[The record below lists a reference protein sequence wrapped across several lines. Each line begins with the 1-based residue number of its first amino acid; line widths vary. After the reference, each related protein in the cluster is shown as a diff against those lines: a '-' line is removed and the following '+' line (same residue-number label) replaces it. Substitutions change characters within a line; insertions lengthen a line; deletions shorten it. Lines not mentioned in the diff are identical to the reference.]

1 MFSSERWDK
10 MLACEE
16 FLSMVCGKLLGDGCI
31 VKQEG
36 RKPRFQFIYSI
47 QDKEWCYYCYSRL
60 KDYLPLTGPHY
71 KRIEDDRVQ
80 AGYTES
86 YYVQS
91 RTHDHITN
99 LRSIWYKNRK
109 KVLPYEFLIKYLTPL
124 ALAWWYQDDGH
135 LKKDTTIPR
144 KIILSTESFTL
155 AENNQLCQL
164 LRGKYSLLFS
174 IDKQNRIILYDQFQI
189 RYFLYLISPFLHPC
203 MYRKTITACEI
214 YNPSS
219 NPKRTTL
226 YLPAHI
232 NLISPTREINEMLS
246 VLPNIFTAIKVD
258 DFYTN
263 ELITFIESTKTS
275 VTKKPYQIF
284 VSEENLQ
291 NLFILNKMT
300 GLNASILAHLC
311 FMVQPIFSK

>member
-1 MFSSERWDK
+1 
-10 MLACEE
+10 MLPCEE
-16 FLSMVCGKLLGDGCI
+16 SLSMICGKLLGDGCI

-36 RKPRFQFIYSI
+36 RKPRFQFIHSI
-47 QDKEWCYYCYSRL
+47 KDKEWCYYCYSRL

-71 KRIEDDRVQ
+71 KRIEDNRVQ

-86 YYVQS
+86 YHVQS

-109 KVLPYEFLIKYLTPL
+109 KVLPFEFLGKYLTPL

-135 LKKDTTIPR
+135 LKKVSTIPR
-144 KIILSTESFTL
+144 KIILSTDNFTP

-164 LRGKYSLLFS
+164 LKNKYSLFFS

-189 RYFLYLISPFLHPC
+189 HYFLFLVSPYLHPC
-203 MYRKTITACEI
+203 MYRKTITSCDI
-214 YNPSS
+214 YNQCL
-219 NPKRTTL
+219 NPNRTTI

-232 NLISPTREINEMLS
+232 KLTSPTREINEKLSML
-246 VLPNIFTAIKVD
+246 PDIFTAIKCNN
-258 DFYTN
+258 FYTN
-263 ELITFIESTKTS
+263 ELLTFIESTKTHVS
-275 VTKKPYQIF
+275 KKPYQIV

-291 NLFILNKMT
+291 NLSKLNKMT
-300 GLNASILAHLC
+300 GLNASIVAQLC
-311 FMVQPIFSK
+311 FMEVQSKKRLGQN